1 MDFIVGSFLST
12 DEDEGVVGYHVGLL
26 SENFK
31 PAFDED
37 NTFFTVFGVFF
48 STVTGVMAGINMS
61 GDLRNP
67 SENIP
72 DGTFS
77 AIGVSTCLYFTHAF
91 ILGYTCLR
99 DSLRTDSLIQEK
111 VALIGFVW
119 VMGLFISSLSSSL
132 GGLYGAPRILQC
144 ITVEKNFPIL
154 SFLAMGRGPNREPFY
169 ATLFIGVI
177 SLIFI
182 LIGQIN
188 FLGTVVTLPFL
199 LTYAFINF
207 AYFSIAMSYD
217 KMMKISKYRDIDEK
231 NPGETAPLTS
241 RSGNQTPTDIRSKT
255 PPPYQ
260 QQATG
265 NPQDAP
271 PAYGSV
277 VDGEKKDDGVNCP
290 DSPAKYLS
298 NINRKSVDD
307 DSTYMPAT
315 VDLPPNKKKKR
326 WYMYLCNRWLSL
338 INCGICLFL
347 MFLTNWLIALIM
359 ITVTLLIYVY
369 IGQANPGVYPGVS
382 NFHFFQWLH
391 TVIATCFGFK
401 SNKDEYDQMVISP
414 PMQKPDFATSQLTEE
429 NDDFSSRGKYH
440 QSTKIRNSSPEDYSQ
455 Y

>member
-12 DEDEGVVGYHVGLL
+12 DEADGVVGYHVGLL
-26 SENFK
+26 EENMKPSFSEGNS
-31 PAFDED
+31 
-37 NTFFTVFGVFF
+37 FFTVFGVFF

-72 DGTFS
+72 DGTF
-77 AIGVSTCLYFTHAF
+77 AALGVSTFLYMSHAL

-119 VMGLFISSLSSSL
+119 VSGLFISSLSSSL

-144 ITVEKNFPIL
+144 ITSEKNFPIL
-154 SFLAMGRGPNREPFY
+154 SFLAMGRGPNKEPFY
-169 ATLFIGVI
+169 ATLFTGMIT
-177 SLIFI
+177 LIFI

-217 KMMKISKYRDIDEK
+217 KMMKISKYRDSDDRHRE
-231 NPGETAPLTS
+231 ESTPLTKTGGS
-241 RSGNQTPTDIRSKT
+241 QTPSDHRSKT

-260 QQATG
+260 PVSS
-265 NPQDAP
+265 NPDDVP

-277 VDGEKKDDGVNCP
+277 DESKKDSSP
-290 DSPAKYLS
+290 SSPAKYLT
-298 NINRKSVDD
+298 NMNKSPDDEQTYTVSGVD
-307 DSTYMPAT
+307 MP
-315 VDLPPNKKKKR
+315 LPKKTKR

-338 INCGICLFL
+338 CNCAICLFL
-347 MFLTNWLIALIM
+347 MFLTNWLMALIV
-359 ITVTLLIYVY
+359 ITVTLCIYVY

-382 NFHFFQWLH
+382 TFHFFQWVH
-391 TVIATCFGFK
+391 SVITTCFGMK
-401 SNKDEYDQMVISP
+401 SNKDEYDQMVIA
-414 PMQKPDFATSQLTEE
+414 PMPKPNFATSQLTEE

-440 QSTKIRNSSPEDYSQ
+440 QSTKINDTDSLLQ
-455 Y
+455 

>member
-1 MDFIVGSFLST
+1 MDFIVGSFLTT
-12 DEDEGVVGYHVGLL
+12 DEEEGVVGYHVGLL
-26 SENFK
+26 GENFK
-31 PAFDED
+31 PAFSDD
-37 NTFFTVFGVFF
+37 NNFFSVFGVFF

-67 SENIP
+67 AENIP

-77 AIGVSTCLYFTHAF
+77 AIGVSTFLYITHAF

-99 DSLRTDSLIQEK
+99 DALRTDSLIQEK
-111 VALIGFVW
+111 VSLVGFVW

-217 KMMKISKYRDIDEK
+217 KMMKISKYRDTDEK

-241 RSGNQTPTDIRSKT
+241 RSGTQTPTDMRSKT
-255 PPPYQ
+255 PPPYNQ
-260 QQATG
+260 TAVNG
-265 NPQDAP
+265 QDPP
-271 PAYGSV
+271 PAYGAV
-277 VDGEKKDDGVNCP
+277 AGDKKEECP

-298 NINRKSVDD
+298 NISKKSMSMEDD
-307 DSTYMPAT
+307 PLAYTPST
-315 VDLPPNKKKKR
+315 VDMAPNKKRKR

-338 INCGICLFL
+338 FNCGVCLFL

-369 IGQANPGVYPGVS
+369 IGQANPGVYPG
-382 NFHFFQWLH
+382 QWF
-391 TVIATCFGFK
+391 T
-401 SNKDEYDQMVISP
+401 
-414 PMQKPDFATSQLTEE
+414 
-429 NDDFSSRGKYH
+429 
-440 QSTKIRNSSPEDYSQ
+440 
-455 Y
+455 